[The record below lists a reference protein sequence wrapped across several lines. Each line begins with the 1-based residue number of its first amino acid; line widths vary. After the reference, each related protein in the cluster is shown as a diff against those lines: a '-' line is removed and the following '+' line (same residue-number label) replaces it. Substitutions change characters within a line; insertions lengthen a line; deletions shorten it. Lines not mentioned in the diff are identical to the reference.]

1 MFHIPLECL
10 SPLSRKEDCGQISR
24 EDPAS
29 APHSLSLQVSLPVS
43 QSHADSAAISCRRRA
58 FRRDF
63 KLDCCVAVGSI
74 YVMRWHWLDLPAQ
87 LESTRTIPLSR
98 WNFADQLPVCSLLL
112 LRSKLAKMT
121 KMTSLDR
128 PRPSARPVVRSPPL
142 FLSSVSI
149 QRSEWR
155 RACSK
160 LSDLQCAP
168 PHSQTRLSI
177 PLVKVTR
184 KGDDGDDAN

>member
-1 MFHIPLECL
+1 MDKLVGRIPRPHRTPL
-10 SPLSRKEDCGQISR
+10 SP
-24 EDPAS
+24 
-29 APHSLSLQVSLPVS
+29 PVS
-43 QSHADSAAISCRRRA
+43 QSHADSAAAAISCRRRA

-63 KLDCCVAVGSI
+63 KLDCCAAAGSI

-87 LESTRTIPLSR
+87 LESDKEFWTIPPSR
-98 WNFADQLPVCSLLL
+98 RNFADQLPVCSLLL

-128 PRPSARPVVRSPPL
+128 PPAPLFALLRSF